1 MLDLEAISEILV
13 LPGTADITA
22 DLDLLFCFALIAG
35 LVAAFATTCGDL
47 FVLVVALLL
56 LGTTSG
62 GDLAFFLI
70 VLLLL
75 ILVEPIL
82 FLVGLKTKLD
92 KI

>member
-1 MLDLEAISEILV
+1 M
-13 LPGTADITA
+13 T
-22 DLDLLFCFALIAG
+22 DLDLFLLPCALTAG
-35 LVAAFATTCGDL
+35 LEAAFVATGGDL
-47 FVLVVALLL
+47 LLVMGVALLL

-62 GDLAFFLI
+62 GDLAFFLT

-82 FLVGLKTKLD
+82 FLVRLKTKLI